1 MNVPYFPNLSIISVL
16 LRLQRRYIEIRKL
29 EASTQQFCVHRS
41 LAHSPVSRHQ
51 CGTSLIRP
59 FFSSSPSIH
68 PSWPATHFH
77 FNNLSGS
84 IPASGKTFWGKEGR
98 ERGNSSSGGS
108 FLSSPLSRL
117 GRVPRRTETFYKN
130 SAISS

>member
-1 MNVPYFPNLSIISVL
+1 MNVPYYPNLSIISVL

-98 ERGNSSSGGS
+98 EGREQQRQLS
-108 FLSSPLSRL
+108 FISAFTFRFPDIF
-117 GRVPRRTETFYKN
+117 RRTLTFHL
-130 SAISS
+130 IFIH